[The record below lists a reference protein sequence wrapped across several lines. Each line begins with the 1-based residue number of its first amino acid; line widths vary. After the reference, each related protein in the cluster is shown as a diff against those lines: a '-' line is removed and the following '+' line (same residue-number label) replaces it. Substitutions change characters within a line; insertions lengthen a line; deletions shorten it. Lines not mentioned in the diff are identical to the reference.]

1 MAMDDIDATVMWKPD
16 PLAKLAVQKG
26 PQAGMSFPLSE
37 GEVLVGRADDL
48 DIVLQ
53 DPMTSRR
60 HARISSHMGQFI
72 IEDRADH
79 WSPRA

>member
-1 MAMDDIDATVMWKPD
+1 MAMDDIDATVMWKRD

-53 DPMTSRR
+53 DPMQQWYSCK
-60 HARISSHMGQFI
+60 QC
-72 IEDRADH
+72 ADH